1 MIITLL
7 MIISDYSFLNTNDV
21 EVLFLNGY
29 LSIGQT
35 AKLKN
40 VSIKSL
46 RYYDEIGILK
56 PAFVNAKTGYR
67 YYKEEQLPIIDAISL
82 CIELGIP
89 LREFTRYKATDGS
102 VNLEHLLFDGK
113 NLAEQKIKAMSE
125 KLTSLQHVLRML
137 DEARQLLDSRV
148 ILCIPFDEFTTP
160 EHYNPKLLELLVTAQ
175 RLGMQSAYPSGLL
188 YEYPPSKGG
197 RWASPLKYVF
207 IHILEHKP
215 GLTFDANNLTATLP
229 NTNAVLKKLP
239 AGSYICTKNQ
249 AHRIQEGTTVLKDFL
264 TPSLGCQLLEMDI
277 INTANKGT
285 KRFELQVKIS

>member
-1 MIITLL
+1 

-175 RLGMQSAYPSGLL
+175 RLGMPSAYPSGLL

-197 RWASPLKYVF
+197 QWASPLKYVF

-215 GLTFDANNLTATLP
+215 GLTFDSNNHTAILP
-229 NTNAVLKKLP
+229 STNAVLKKLP
-239 AGSYICTKNQ
+239 AGSYICAKNQ
-249 AHRIQEGTTVLKDFL
+249 THRIQEGTTVLKDFL
-264 TPSLGCQLLEMDI
+264 TPSLGCQILEMDI
-277 INTANKGT
+277 INTADKET